1 MAFHPFSTSRKEQHF
16 PQGCNSLISRQ
27 FERRYDG
34 IRFSSRW
41 ALLTFTYAHW
51 LWHNSL
57 LLVNHQLFALNQY
70 VMIPYPWLLWHYRC
84 LTIFRECSTSV
95 VHYTSIIVWRSK
107 RVDCCSV
114 NQKIVPRPW
123 KKEQG
128 HGLARYI
135 TKALILFSLSLL
147 LLSYLGWDQFL
158 ELPGNGYLS
167 SRRRCRYFKRKCFE
181 NKN

>member
-1 MAFHPFSTSRKEQHF
+1 MLSFSNIDS
-16 PQGCNSLISRQ
+16 CLLIV
-27 FERRYDG
+27 
-34 IRFSSRW
+34 
-41 ALLTFTYAHW
+41 AK
-51 LWHNSL
+51 L

-70 VMIPYPWLLWHYRC
+70 VMLCYPWLLWHYRC

-114 NQKIVPRPW
+114 NQKIVPCPW

-128 HGLARYI
+128 YGLARYI
-135 TKALILFSLSLL
+135 TKVLILFSLSLL

-158 ELPGNGYLS
+158 ELPGNVCLAIP
-167 SRRRCRYFKRKCFE
+167 RRSRYFKRKCFE
-181 NKN
+181 IQHNWRESCFHLRCMILL